1 MWTIEIK
8 MKMQKRI
15 KQINFA
21 GKSESFI
28 FSLLYC
34 QEYHWYGLSG
44 ICDKNDM
51 EPSFEYPKNKQLS

>member
-1 MWTIEIK
+1 

-21 GKSESFI
+21 SKSESFI
-28 FSLLYC
+28 FPLLYC